1 LVGVAAFVR
10 RRRFFVKIAAV
21 RVLGRAVAAS
31 ARRPTLVLRVA
42 VVFLVLHVA
51 AVILVLHVVAVLV
64 LCCCVSPLC

>member
-10 RRRFFVKIAAV
+10 RRRFLSRSPLSGCWAGPWLPL
-21 RVLGRAVAAS
+21 RVA
-31 ARRPTLVLRVA
+31 PTLVLRVA